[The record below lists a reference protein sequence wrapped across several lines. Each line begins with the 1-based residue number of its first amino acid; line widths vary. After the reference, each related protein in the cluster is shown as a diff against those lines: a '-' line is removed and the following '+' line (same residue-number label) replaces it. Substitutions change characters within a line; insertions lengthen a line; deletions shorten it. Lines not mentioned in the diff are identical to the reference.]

1 MVETV
6 RCAGVSSDDMPS
18 EPCSSYVEERSVDAD
33 RATDTTVGLPSL
45 KHRFQD
51 GGFPLGEDDGRLQY
65 VVHHGAFDKNP
76 LFRDIYVG
84 DDPRAEAGP
93 DTHIMNCRIERLGI
107 KGAGKKQGSRRGL
120 SRLLP

>member
-51 GGFPLGEDDGRLQY
+51 GGIPLGEDDGRLQY
-65 VVHHGAFDKNP
+65 VVHHGACHH
-76 LFRDIYVG
+76 
-84 DDPRAEAGP
+84 PRPKGSPHPEIDAS
-93 DTHIMNCRIERLGI
+93 EREV
-107 KGAGKKQGSRRGL
+107 
-120 SRLLP
+120 PP